1 MSSQPAIRDCGM
13 KPQCKWGAII
23 LLFWNSAKVAVS
35 DFSAV
40 VPVSAVR

>member
-1 MSSQPAIRDCGM
+1 MNSQPAIRDCGM
-13 KPQCKWGAII
+13 EHLCKWGAII

-35 DFSAV
+35 DFSSV